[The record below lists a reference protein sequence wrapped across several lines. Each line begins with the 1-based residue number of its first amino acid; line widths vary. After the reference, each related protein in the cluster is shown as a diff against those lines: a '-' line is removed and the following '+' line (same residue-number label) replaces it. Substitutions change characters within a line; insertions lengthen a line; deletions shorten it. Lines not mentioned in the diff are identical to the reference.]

1 MKLKGKRKKWILK
14 CKTFKLSPRGN
25 AVPPLPRSTS
35 RFLFPRNSSRRT
47 DRSTRHATYLIL
59 FRWIRDRHFYIRWNF
74 GYVRRSLKTERILPG
89 TAIVTLTY
97 ILIFAPTFDTQIRV
111 YVSSKYKN
119 GIVETSPWLLRDARH
134 PFVARFL
141 PDNDG
146 KSLPRHPRDT
156 FLALKYPFFFLSERR
171 FDDAEASRYLLRRE
185 KGEERWIAR

>member
-14 CKTFKLSPRGN
+14 CKTFKLSARGN

-74 GYVRRSLKTERILPG
+74 RYVRRSLKTERILPG

-97 ILIFAPTFDTQIRV
+97 ILISALTFDTQIRV

-119 GIVETSPWLLRDARH
+119 GIVETSPWLWRDARH

-146 KSLPRHPRDT
+146 KSLP
-156 FLALKYPFFFLSERR
+156 S
-171 FDDAEASRYLLRRE
+171 SRYFPRAKIPFLLSF
-185 KGEERWIAR
+185 

>member
-14 CKTFKLSPRGN
+14 CKTSKLSARGN

-35 RFLFPRNSSRRT
+35 RFLFPRNSSRRA

-97 ILIFAPTFDTQIRV
+97 ILISAPTFDTQIRV

-119 GIVETSPWLLRDARH
+119 GIVETSPWLWRDARH
-134 PFVARFL
+134 PGSWLDSCPITTGNRC
-141 PDNDG
+141 
-146 KSLPRHPRDT
+146 HPRDT

-171 FDDAEASRYLLRRE
+171 FEDAEASRYLLRRE